1 MIDSAEAEES
11 PAEALLRARRH
22 ARRGVSELILAV
34 RALLD
39 AAALGLSHQPARDH
53 ALFAPLSQI
62 LDDWSTTMG
71 GSEDDIGTLILDAL
85 ETEIARWESRS
96 REDEEARSVL
106 RAFLGLREFLW
117 EMGIRSKQ
125 DSSPSAS
132 AKNKAPTV
140 NPTAKATRETS
151 RVRP

>member
-22 ARRGVSELILAV
+22 ARRGVGELLLAV

-39 AAALGLSHQPARDH
+39 AASLGLSHQPARNH

-71 GSEDDIGTLILDAL
+71 GSDDDIGALILDAL

-125 DSSPSAS
+125 GSAPSTS
-132 AKNKAPTV
+132 AENKAPTV
-140 NPTAKATRETS
+140 NPTAKATREAS
-151 RVRP
+151 RVRS

>member
-1 MIDSAEAEES
+1 MTDSDEAEES

-22 ARRGVSELILAV
+22 ARRGVGELILAV

-39 AAALGLSHQPARDH
+39 AASLGLSHQPARNH

-62 LDDWSTTMG
+62 LDDWSTTVG

-85 ETEIARWESRS
+85 ETEIARWEARS

-117 EMGIRSKQ
+117 EMGIRSNPA
-125 DSSPSAS
+125 SPPSTSAE
-132 AKNKAPTV
+132 NKAPAV
-140 NPTAKATRETS
+140 NPTAKATREAS
-151 RVRP
+151 RVRS